1 MGKIPKLDWRSKMM
15 KVAKVLIIGTL
26 ILCMPMAY
34 AVEKPT
40 ENQTDK
46 SLLDYLTD
54 VNGQYIGPTVEDQ
67 VVTMDTDHNGFAD
80 VFEVRAYLESKHG
93 KGYEKNL
100 LDKLVQTA
108 NRKSCGTSITN
119 ELSENFYTEK

>member
-1 MGKIPKLDWRSKMM
+1 MM
-15 KVAKVLIIGTL
+15 KVAKVLMTGTL
-26 ILCMPMAY
+26 MLCLPMAY
-34 AVEKPT
+34 AVEKPS
-40 ENQTDK
+40 ENLADK

-54 VNGQYIGPTVEDQ
+54 ANGQYIGPTVEDQ

-80 VFEVRAYLESKHG
+80 VFEVRAYLEAKHG

>member
-1 MGKIPKLDWRSKMM
+1 MM
-15 KVAKVLIIGTL
+15 KVAKMLFIGAL
-26 ILCMPMAY
+26 ILCIPMAH
-34 AVEKPT
+34 AVEKPSD
-40 ENQTDK
+40 NLVDKNLTDL

-54 VNGQYIGPTVEDQ
+54 ANGQYIGPTVEDQ

-119 ELSENFYTEK
+119 ELSENLYTEK